1 MINSPIIINFIIY
14 NENLLKSGYMR
25 LLDANFVL
33 YVDVGSAE
41 ITKIRYISC

>member
-1 MINSPIIINFIIY
+1 MINSPIIINFIIKLH
-14 NENLLKSGYMR
+14 ENLLKSGYMR

-41 ITKIRYISC
+41 ITKFVT